1 MLADATVRV
10 QILLPSDFAS
20 EKIGGIQSFVRDF
33 IKFAPDDFEIEVV
46 GVTADPAERP
56 VGRWRAMSVDGRP
69 IRYFSVAHV
78 ANVHRRGRIPLAL
91 RYTAGLLRWRRHIP
105 TRGRVLQFHRA
116 GVPLAFIDRRGP
128 AIQVVHLNVAD
139 IYAEAGESRWRL
151 VPGLYHRVEDFTIG
165 RMSRIFVVNES
176 GVRFYRQ
183 RHPAMAERI
192 TFMPT
197 WFDDTLFGVPREAE
211 RSSARA
217 EVERTIRLVDENE
230 RFILFVGRLERQK
243 DPELLID
250 AFAAAVAGGLR
261 AHLLIVGDGGMRQ
274 VAQSRAAASGQ
285 ADRIH
290 LLGWRSR
297 EDVALLMKGC
307 DGLLLTSRF
316 EGMPITVLEAMA
328 TGLPVASTAV
338 GEVPR
343 VIQNGVSGWLAEAR
357 TPTAIATAL
366 AKVVGSGGGDLRP
379 GASRAAAPYAS
390 STVLGAFYEA
400 HRDVLAAARDARA
413 T

>member
-1 MLADATVRV
+1 MPAEAIVRV
-10 QILLPSDFAS
+10 QILLPSDLVS

-69 IRYFSVAHV
+69 MRYFSVAHL
-78 ANVHRRGRIPLAL
+78 ANVHRRSWIPLAL

-105 TRGRVLQFHRA
+105 TRGRILQFHRA
-116 GVPLAFIDRRGP
+116 GVPLAFIDRSGP

-151 VPGLYHRVEDFTIG
+151 VPGLYHRVENFTIG

-176 GVRFYRQ
+176 GVRFYRE
-183 RHPAMAERI
+183 RYPAMAERI

-197 WFDDTLFGVPREAE
+197 WFDDTLFRVPHEAE
-211 RSSARA
+211 KSSARA
-217 EVERTIRLVDENE
+217 EVEATIRLVGEDE
-230 RFILFVGRLERQK
+230 RLILFVGRLERQK
-243 DPELLID
+243 DPDLLID

-261 AHLLIVGDGGMRQ
+261 AHLLIVGDGDMRQ
-274 VAQSRAAASGQ
+274 AAQSRAAASGQ

-297 EDVALLMKGC
+297 EDVARLMKGS

-343 VIQNGVSGWLAEAR
+343 LIQNGVSGWLAAER
-357 TPTAIATAL
+357 TPAAIAVAL
-366 AKVVGSGGGDLRP
+366 AKVVGGDREELGR
-379 GASRAAAPYAS
+379 GASRAAASYAARA
-390 STVLGAFYEA
+390 VLGAFYEA
-400 HRDVLAAARDARA
+400 HRDVLAAGSDARA